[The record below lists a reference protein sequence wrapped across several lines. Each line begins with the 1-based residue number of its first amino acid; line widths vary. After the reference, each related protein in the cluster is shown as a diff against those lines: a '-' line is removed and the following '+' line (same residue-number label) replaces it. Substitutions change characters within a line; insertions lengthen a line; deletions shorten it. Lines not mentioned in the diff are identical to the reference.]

1 MIERHSHEEWMG
13 DKLVAVDTNVLVNA
27 LNADA
32 VDQARAARVVE
43 DLVNGSEHWALSW
56 TVIYEFLRVV
66 THPRVFARPLS
77 VAEAYSFIQELADSP
92 TCTVITES
100 SHHSQQLRESIEDI
114 PRLAGTILH
123 DFHIAVLMR
132 EHGITDLFTFD
143 TDFRAFSWVNTRQL
157 EQDR

>member
-1 MIERHSHEEWMG
+1 M
-13 DKLVAVDTNVLVNA
+13 VTVDTNVLVNA

-32 VDQARAARVVE
+32 ADQARAAHALE

-77 VAEAYSFIQELADSP
+77 VGEAYAFIHELAESR

-100 SHHSQQLRESIEDI
+100 SQHRQQLRESIDDI

-132 EHGITDLFTFD
+132 EHGITDLLTFD
-143 TDFRAFSWVNTRQL
+143 TDFRAFSWVSTREL
-157 EQDR
+157 P